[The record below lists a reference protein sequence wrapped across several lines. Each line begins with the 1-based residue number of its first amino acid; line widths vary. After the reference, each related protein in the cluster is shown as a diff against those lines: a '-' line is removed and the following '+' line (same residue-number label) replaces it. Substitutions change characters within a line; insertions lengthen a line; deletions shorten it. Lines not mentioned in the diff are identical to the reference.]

1 MKKKIKMTIIC
12 SILAFGVCFSAARHA
27 EGHQTEDNRKE
38 KIQNTKENPPNPLL
52 ILVNRTHMLSKD
64 YQVSLH
70 TLKSGRCAVAE
81 EMYED
86 LCRMLTAGSQEGCSF
101 VIASGYRSRERQKEL
116 LEEDIRNLMDERNM
130 TYEQAWEESVKETM
144 PPGCSEHETGLAVD
158 IVSAE
163 YQILDEGQED
173 TAEYQWLKENCWKY
187 GFILRYPSD
196 KTDITGINYEPWHF
210 RYVGAE
216 AAQEIT
222 EQGLTLEEYIC
233 YCSLRDQ

>member
-12 SILAFGVCFSAARHA
+12 SIMALGVCFSSARHA
-27 EGHQTEDNRKE
+27 EGLQTEEYRKE
-38 KIQNTKENPPNPLL
+38 KIQNVEEKQKNSLP
-52 ILVNRTHMLSKD
+52 ILVNRTHMLSED

-81 EMYED
+81 EIYED
-86 LCRMLTAGSQEGCSF
+86 LSRMLTDGSQEGCSF
-101 VIASGYRSRERQKEL
+101 VVASGYRSRERQKEL
-116 LEEDIRNLMDERNM
+116 LEEDIQNLMDEQNM

-163 YQILDEGQED
+163 YQED

-187 GFILRYPSD
+187 GFILRYPPD

-222 EQGLTLEEYIC
+222 EQGLTLEEYI
-233 YCSLRDQ
+233 SLHNLI

>member
-1 MKKKIKMTIIC
+1 MKKKIRMTIVC

-27 EGHQTEDNRKE
+27 EGHQTEDFRKE
-38 KIQNTKENPPNPLL
+38 KIQKTEEKTENSLL

-81 EMYED
+81 EMYDD

-101 VIASGYRSRERQKEL
+101 VVASGYRSRERQKEL
-116 LEEDIRNLMDERNM
+116 LEEDIRNLMNERNM
-130 TYEQAWEESVKETM
+130 TYEQAWEEAVKETM

-163 YQILDEGQED
+163 YQLLDEGQED
-173 TAEYQWLKENCWKY
+173 TAEYQWLKENCSKY
-187 GFILRYPSD
+187 GFILRYPPD

-222 EQGLTLEEYIC
+222 EQVLTLEEYIC
-233 YCSLRDQ
+233 YCSLRDR